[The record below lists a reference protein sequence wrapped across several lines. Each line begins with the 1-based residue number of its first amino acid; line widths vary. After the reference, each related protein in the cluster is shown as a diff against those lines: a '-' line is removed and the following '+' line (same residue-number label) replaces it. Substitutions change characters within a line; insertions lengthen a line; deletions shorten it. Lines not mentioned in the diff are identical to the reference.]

1 MLLLKEVI
9 EIRNKNCVAVTFYRV
24 LLLELWHVRVPQ
36 YSKVLLIAK
45 ECILTCFLS
54 NQYHSLLFDKK
65 LLFLAMLNNLGK
77 LILGTRPQHRS
88 FQKKKYFLL

>member
-9 EIRNKNCVAVTFYRV
+9 EIRNKNCVVVTFYRV

-45 ECILTCFLS
+45 EC
-54 NQYHSLLFDKK
+54 NK
-65 LLFLAMLNNLGK
+65 LLELPISLS
-77 LILGTRPQHRS
+77 P
-88 FQKKKYFLL
+88 FQQKNIICGDVE